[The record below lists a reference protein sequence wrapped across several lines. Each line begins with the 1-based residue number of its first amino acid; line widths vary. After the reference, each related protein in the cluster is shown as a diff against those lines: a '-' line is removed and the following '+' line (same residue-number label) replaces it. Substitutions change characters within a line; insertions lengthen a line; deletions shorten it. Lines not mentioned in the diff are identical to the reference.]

1 MLLFTDGLFEVE
13 GPGGDI
19 YDYRRLLE
27 AVNTRRGLPAF
38 QLCQEVIEEVERF
51 SEGKHFNDD
60 VCLVAME
67 VVPISK

>member
-13 GPGGDI
+13 GPDGDL

-27 AVNTRRGLPAF
+27 AVNRRRGLPAF

-51 SEGKHFNDD
+51 SQGKHFSDD

-67 VVPISK
+67 VGPMSI